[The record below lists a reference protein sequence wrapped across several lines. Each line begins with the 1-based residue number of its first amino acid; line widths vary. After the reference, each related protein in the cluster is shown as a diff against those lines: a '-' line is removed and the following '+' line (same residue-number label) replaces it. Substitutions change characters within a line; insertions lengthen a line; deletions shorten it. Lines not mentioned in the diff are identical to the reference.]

1 MEINE
6 LIIPRP
12 DDMHLHL
19 REGEMLKT
27 VSHHSAKQFGR
38 AIIMPNLKKPIVS
51 AALAHSYYDEIKKY
65 TKGHLFE
72 PLMTIYFNEGL
83 TLGELQKIEASSK
96 VIGIKLYPKGVTTN
110 SNKGIDSFEL
120 GYKIFEMMEKLDI
133 PLLIHGEV
141 NDMNIDIFDRE
152 KIFIEKH
159 LTGVLKE
166 FPKLRIVLEHIST
179 KDATEFVK
187 ESSNKIAATITP
199 QHLLYNRNELFLG
212 GLRPHKFC
220 LPVLKREEHRVA
232 VLDAAISG
240 NPKFFLGTDSAP
252 HKRAEKESSCGC
264 AGIYSALNAIEIYAE
279 IFDRNN
285 AIEKLENFCSKFGAD
300 FYKLDQSK
308 MKIKLIRSKS
318 KIPTIIKIDNDEIV
332 PLMAGQ
338 EIGWNCS
345 EI

>member
-1 MEINE
+1 MINE

-19 REGEMLKT
+19 REGEMLRT
-27 VSHHSAKQFGR
+27 VSQHTACQFGR
-38 AIIMPNLKKPIVS
+38 AIIMPNLKTPVINTE
-51 AALAHSYYDEIKKY
+51 LAHMYYDEIKKY
-65 TKGHLFE
+65 TKAHQFE

-83 TLGELQKIEASSK
+83 TLEELKKIKASSK
-96 VIGIKLYPKGVTTN
+96 IIGIKLYPKGVTTN
-110 SNKGIDSFEL
+110 SNEGIDSFES
-120 GYKIFEMMEKLDI
+120 GYKIFEMMEELDI

-141 NDMNIDIFDRE
+141 NDKSVDIFDRE
-152 KIFIEKH
+152 RIFIEKH
-159 LTGVLKE
+159 LSRVLKE

-179 KDATEFVK
+179 KDSRDFVK
-187 ESSNKIAATITP
+187 DSSNKIAATITP

-212 GLRPHKFC
+212 GLRPHAFC

-232 VLDAAISG
+232 ILDAAISG

-264 AGIYSALNAIEIYAE
+264 AGIYSAFNAMEIYAE
-279 IFDRNN
+279 IFDQNN

-300 FYKLDQSK
+300 FYKLNQSNE
-308 MKIKLIRSKS
+308 KLKLTRSKN
-318 KIPTIIKIDNDEIV
+318 KVPTIIKIDNGDIV
-332 PLMAGQ
+332 PLLAGQ

-345 EI
+345 NI

>member
-1 MEINE
+1 MINE

-19 REGEMLKT
+19 REGKMLKV
-27 VSHHSAKQFGR
+27 VSQHSASQFGR
-38 AIIMPNLKKPIVS
+38 AIIMPNLKNPVINTE
-51 AALAHSYYDEIKKY
+51 LAHIYYDEIKKH
-65 TKGHLFE
+65 TKTHQFE

-83 TLGELQKIEASSK
+83 TLEELKKIKASSK
-96 VIGIKLYPKGVTTN
+96 IIGIKLYPKGATTN
-110 SNKGIDSFEL
+110 SNDGIDSFES
-120 GYKIFEMMEKLDI
+120 GYKIFEMMEELDI

-141 NDMNIDIFDRE
+141 NDKSVDIFDRE
-152 KIFIEKH
+152 RIFIEKH
-159 LTGVLKE
+159 LSRAHKE
-166 FPKLRIVLEHIST
+166 FPNLKIVLEHIST
-179 KDATEFVK
+179 KDSTEFVK
-187 ESSNKIAATITP
+187 DSSNKIAATITP

-212 GLRPHKFC
+212 GLRPHAFC

-232 VLDAAISG
+232 VLNAAISG

-264 AGIYSALNAIEIYAE
+264 AGIYSALNAMEIYAE
-279 IFDRNN
+279 IFDQNN

-300 FYKLDQSK
+300 FYKLNQNK
-308 MKIKLIRSKS
+308 EKLKLTRSKN
-318 KIPTIIKIDNDEIV
+318 KVPTVIKIDNDDVV

-345 EI
+345 NI

>member
-1 MEINE
+1 MINE

-19 REGEMLKT
+19 REGKMLEV
-27 VSHHSAKQFGR
+27 VSQHSASQFGR
-38 AIIMPNLKKPIVS
+38 AIIMPNLKNPVINTE
-51 AALAHSYYDEIKKY
+51 LAHIYYDEIKKH
-65 TKGHLFE
+65 TKTHQFE

-83 TLGELQKIEASSK
+83 TLEELKKIKASSK
-96 VIGIKLYPKGVTTN
+96 IIGIKLYPKGVTTN
-110 SNKGIDSFEL
+110 SNDGIDSFES
-120 GYKIFEMMEKLDI
+120 GYNIFEMMEELDI

-141 NDMNIDIFDRE
+141 NDKSVDMFDRE
-152 KIFIEKH
+152 RIFIEKH
-159 LTGVLKE
+159 LSKAHKK
-166 FPKLRIVLEHIST
+166 FPKLRIILEHIST
-179 KDATEFVK
+179 KDSTEFVK
-187 ESSNKIAATITP
+187 DSSNKIAATITP

-212 GLRPHKFC
+212 GLRPHAFC

-232 VLDAAISG
+232 VLNAAISG

-264 AGIYSALNAIEIYAE
+264 AGIYSAFNAMEIYAE
-279 IFDRNN
+279 IFDQNN
-285 AIEKLENFCSKFGAD
+285 AIEKLENFCSKFRAD

-308 MKIKLIRSKS
+308 EKLKLTRSKN
-318 KIPTIIKIDNDEIV
+318 KVPTVIKIDNDDVV

-345 EI
+345 NI

>member
-1 MEINE
+1 MINE

-19 REGEMLKT
+19 REGKMLKV
-27 VSHHSAKQFGR
+27 VSQHSASQFGR
-38 AIIMPNLKKPIVS
+38 AIIMPNLKNPIINTE
-51 AALAHSYYDEIKKY
+51 LAHIYYDEIKKH
-65 TKGHLFE
+65 TKSHQFE

-83 TLGELQKIEASSK
+83 TLAELKKIKVSSK
-96 VIGIKLYPKGVTTN
+96 IIGIKLYPKGVTTN
-110 SNKGIDSFEL
+110 SSKGMDSFES
-120 GYKIFEMMEKLDI
+120 GYKIFEIMQELDI

-141 NDMNIDIFDRE
+141 NDVSVDIFDRE

-159 LTGVLKE
+159 LSRVHKE

-179 KDATEFVK
+179 KDSTEFVK

-212 GLRPHKFC
+212 GLRPHAFC

-252 HKRAEKESSCGC
+252 HKRTEKESSCGC
-264 AGIYSALNAIEIYAE
+264 AGIYSALNAMEIYAE
-279 IFDRNN
+279 IFDQN
-285 AIEKLENFCSKFGAD
+285 ISTLTS
-300 FYKLDQSK
+300 LTS
-308 MKIKLIRSKS
+308 
-318 KIPTIIKIDNDEIV
+318 P
-332 PLMAGQ
+332 
-338 EIGWNCS
+338 
-345 EI
+345 

>member
-1 MEINE
+1 MINE

-19 REGEMLKT
+19 REGKMLKV
-27 VSHHSAKQFGR
+27 VSQHSASQFGR
-38 AIIMPNLKKPIVS
+38 AIVMPNLKNPVINTE
-51 AALAHSYYDEIKKY
+51 LAHIYYDEIKKH
-65 TKGHLFE
+65 TKTLQFE

-83 TLGELQKIEASSK
+83 TLEELKKIKASSK
-96 VIGIKLYPKGVTTN
+96 IIGIKLYPKGATTN
-110 SNKGIDSFEL
+110 SNDGIDSFES
-120 GYKIFEMMEKLDI
+120 GYKIFEMMEELDI

-141 NDMNIDIFDRE
+141 NDKSVDIFDRE
-152 KIFIEKH
+152 RIFIEKH
-159 LTGVLKE
+159 LSKAHKE
-166 FPKLRIVLEHIST
+166 FPNLKIVLEHIST
-179 KDATEFVK
+179 KDSTEFVK
-187 ESSNKIAATITP
+187 DSSNKIAATITP

-212 GLRPHKFC
+212 GLRPHAFC

-232 VLDAAISG
+232 VLNAAISG

-264 AGIYSALNAIEIYAE
+264 AGIYSAFNAMEIYAE
-279 IFDRNN
+279 IFDQNN

-300 FYKLDQSK
+300 FYKLNQNK
-308 MKIKLIRSKS
+308 EKLKLTRSKN
-318 KIPTIIKIDNDEIV
+318 KVPTVIKIDNDDVV

-345 EI
+345 NI

>member
-1 MEINE
+1 MINE

-19 REGEMLKT
+19 REGKMLKV
-27 VSHHSAKQFGR
+27 VSQHSASQFGR
-38 AIIMPNLKKPIVS
+38 AIIMPNLKNPVINTE
-51 AALAHSYYDEIKKY
+51 LAHIYYDEIKKH
-65 TKGHLFE
+65 TKTYQFE
-72 PLMTIYFNEGL
+72 PLMTIYFNDGL
-83 TLGELQKIEASSK
+83 TFEELKKIKASSK
-96 VIGIKLYPKGVTTN
+96 IIGIKLYPKGVTTN
-110 SNKGIDSFEL
+110 SNKGIDSFES
-120 GYKIFEMMEKLDI
+120 GYKIFEMMEELDI

-141 NDMNIDIFDRE
+141 NDKSVDIFDRE
-152 KIFIEKH
+152 RIFIEKH
-159 LTGVLKE
+159 LSRVHKE

-179 KDATEFVK
+179 KDSAEFVRD
-187 ESSNKIAATITP
+187 SSNKIAATITP

-212 GLRPHKFC
+212 GLRPHAFC

-232 VLDAAISG
+232 VLNAAISG

-264 AGIYSALNAIEIYAE
+264 AGIYSALNAMEIYAE
-279 IFDRNN
+279 IFDQNN

-300 FYKLDQSK
+300 FYKLNQNK
-308 MKIKLIRSKS
+308 EKLKLTRSKN
-318 KIPTIIKIDNDEIV
+318 KVPTVIKIDNDDVV

-345 EI
+345 NI

>member
-1 MEINE
+1 MINE

-19 REGEMLKT
+19 REGEMLKV
-27 VSHHSAKQFGR
+27 VSQHSANQFGR
-38 AIIMPNLKKPIVS
+38 AIIMPNLKNPVINTE
-51 AALAHSYYDEIKKY
+51 LAHIYYDEIKKH
-65 TKGHLFE
+65 TKTLQFE

-83 TLGELQKIEASSK
+83 TLEELKKIKASSK
-96 VIGIKLYPKGVTTN
+96 IIGIKLYPKGATTN
-110 SNKGIDSFEL
+110 SNDGIDSFES
-120 GYKIFEMMEKLDI
+120 GYKIFEMMEELDI

-141 NDMNIDIFDRE
+141 NDKNVDIFDRE
-152 KIFIEKH
+152 RIFIEKH
-159 LTGVLKE
+159 LSRAHKE
-166 FPKLRIVLEHIST
+166 FPNLKIVLEHIST
-179 KDATEFVK
+179 KDSTEFVK
-187 ESSNKIAATITP
+187 DSSNKIAATITP

-212 GLRPHKFC
+212 GLRPHAFC

-232 VLDAAISG
+232 VLNAAISG

-264 AGIYSALNAIEIYAE
+264 AGIYSALNAMEIYAE
-279 IFDRNN
+279 IFDQNN

-300 FYKLDQSK
+300 FYKLNQNK
-308 MKIKLIRSKS
+308 EKLKLTRSKN
-318 KIPTIIKIDNDEIV
+318 KVPTVIKIDNDDVV

-345 EI
+345 NI

>member
-1 MEINE
+1 MINE

-19 REGEMLKT
+19 REGKMLKV
-27 VSHHSAKQFGR
+27 VSQHSASQFGR
-38 AIIMPNLKKPIVS
+38 AIIMPNLKNPIINTD
-51 AALAHSYYDEIKKY
+51 LAHIYYDEIKKH
-65 TKGHLFE
+65 TKTHQFE

-83 TLGELQKIEASSK
+83 TLEELKKIKASSK
-96 VIGIKLYPKGVTTN
+96 IIGIKLYPKGVTTN
-110 SNKGIDSFEL
+110 SNKGINSFES
-120 GYKIFEMMEKLDI
+120 GYKIFEMMEELDI

-141 NDMNIDIFDRE
+141 NDKSVDIFDRE
-152 KIFIEKH
+152 RIFIEKH
-159 LTGVLKE
+159 LSKAHKE
-166 FPKLRIVLEHIST
+166 FPNLKIVLEHIST
-179 KDATEFVK
+179 KDSTEFVK
-187 ESSNKIAATITP
+187 DSSNKVAATITP

-212 GLRPHKFC
+212 GLRPHAFC

-232 VLDAAISG
+232 VLNAAISG

-264 AGIYSALNAIEIYAE
+264 AGIYSALNAMEIYAE
-279 IFDRNN
+279 IFDQNN

-300 FYKLDQSK
+300 FYKLNQNK
-308 MKIKLIRSKS
+308 EKLKLTRSKN
-318 KIPTIIKIDNDEIV
+318 KVPTVIKIDNGDVV

-345 EI
+345 NI

>member
-1 MEINE
+1 MINE

-19 REGEMLKT
+19 REGKMLKV
-27 VSHHSAKQFGR
+27 VSQHSASQFGR
-38 AIIMPNLKKPIVS
+38 AIVMPNLKNPVINTE
-51 AALAHSYYDEIKKY
+51 LAHKYYDEIKKY
-65 TKGHLFE
+65 TKTHQFE

-83 TLGELQKIEASSK
+83 TLEELKKIKASSK
-96 VIGIKLYPKGVTTN
+96 IIGIKLYPKGVTTN
-110 SNKGIDSFEL
+110 SNKGINSFES
-120 GYKIFEMMEKLDI
+120 GYKIFEMMEELDI

-141 NDMNIDIFDRE
+141 NDKSVDIFDRE
-152 KIFIEKH
+152 RIFIEKH
-159 LTGVLKE
+159 LSKAHKE
-166 FPKLRIVLEHIST
+166 FPKLRIILEHIST
-179 KDATEFVK
+179 KDSTEFVK
-187 ESSNKIAATITP
+187 DSSKKIAATITP

-212 GLRPHKFC
+212 GLRPHAFC

-264 AGIYSALNAIEIYAE
+264 AGIYSAFNAMEIYAE
-279 IFDRNN
+279 IFDQNN

-300 FYKLDQSK
+300 FYKLNQSNE
-308 MKIKLIRSKS
+308 KLKLTRSKN
-318 KIPTIIKIDNDEIV
+318 KVPTIIKIDNGDIV
-332 PLMAGQ
+332 PLLAGQ

-345 EI
+345 NI

>member
-1 MEINE
+1 MINE

-19 REGEMLKT
+19 REGGLLKV
-27 VSHHSAKQFGR
+27 VSQHSASQFGR
-38 AIIMPNLKKPIVS
+38 AIIMPNLKNPIINTK
-51 AALAHSYYDEIKKY
+51 LAHIYYDEIKKH
-65 TKGHLFE
+65 TKRLQFE

-83 TLGELQKIEASSK
+83 TLEELKKIKVSSK

-110 SNKGIDSFEL
+110 SNKGIDSFES
-120 GYKIFEMMEKLDI
+120 GYKIFEMMEGLDI

-141 NDMNIDIFDRE
+141 NDISIDIFDRE

-159 LTGVLKE
+159 LSRAHKE

-179 KDATEFVK
+179 KDSTEFVK

-212 GLRPHKFC
+212 GLRPHAFC

-252 HKRAEKESSCGC
+252 HKRSEKESSCGC
-264 AGIYSALNAIEIYAE
+264 AGIYSALNAMEIYAE

-285 AIEKLENFCSKFGAD
+285 AIEKLENFCSKFGAE
-300 FYKLDQSK
+300 FYKLNQSK
-308 MKIKLIRSKS
+308 EKLKLIRSGN
-318 KIPTIIKIDNDEIV
+318 KIPTNIKIDNDEII

>member
-1 MEINE
+1 MINE
-6 LIIPRP
+6 LIIPKP

-19 REGEMLKT
+19 REGGMLKI
-27 VSHHSAKQFGR
+27 VSQHSASQFGR
-38 AIIMPNLKKPIVS
+38 AIIMPNLKKPITNTS
-51 AALAHSYYDEIKKY
+51 LAHSYYDEIKKH
-65 TKGHLFE
+65 TKSYQFK

-83 TLGELQKIEASSK
+83 ALEELKKIEASSK
-96 VIGIKLYPKGVTTN
+96 IIGIKLYPKGVTTN
-110 SNKGIDSFEL
+110 SNKGLDSFQS
-120 GYKIFEMMEKLDI
+120 GYNIFEMMEELDI

-141 NDMNIDIFDRE
+141 NDTNVDIFDRE
-152 KIFIEKH
+152 KIFIKKH
-159 LTGVLKE
+159 LIRAHKE

-187 ESSNKIAATITP
+187 ETSNKIAATITP

-212 GLRPHKFC
+212 GLRPHAFC
-220 LPVLKREEHRVA
+220 LPVLKREEHRLA

-252 HKRAEKESSCGC
+252 HKRSEKESSCGC
-264 AGIYSALNAIEIYAE
+264 AGIYSALNAMEIYAE

-300 FYKLDQSK
+300 FYKLNQSK
-308 MKIKLIRSKS
+308 EKLKLTRSKN
-318 KIPTIIKIDNDEIV
+318 KVPTVIKIDNGDVV

-338 EIGWNCS
+338 DISWNCS
-345 EI
+345 NI